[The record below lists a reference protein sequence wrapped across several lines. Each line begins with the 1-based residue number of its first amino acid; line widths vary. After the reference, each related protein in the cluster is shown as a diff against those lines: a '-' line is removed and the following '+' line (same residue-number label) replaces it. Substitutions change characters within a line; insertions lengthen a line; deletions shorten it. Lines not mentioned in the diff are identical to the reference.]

1 VKLVFCLSGKT
12 DRGAVS
18 GLVEEYRK
26 RITRYAPVEIIEAK
40 TLKLQGREGV
50 HVLLSPDG
58 QGMSSE
64 EFARFIGDMQLA
76 SVKNLFFYTG
86 GPEGFEQAI
95 AGSIRKKISFSP
107 MTFNHQIIRIMLL
120 EQVYRA
126 FTILNNE
133 PYHK

>member
-1 VKLVFCLSGKT
+1 VKLVFCMSGKT
-12 DRGAVS
+12 DRGPVS

-26 RITRYAPVEIIEAK
+26 RISRYAPVEIIEAK
-40 TLKLQGREGV
+40 TLRPQTREGV

-58 QGMSSE
+58 ELLSSE
-64 EFARFIGDMQLA
+64 GLARFMGDMLLSSA
-76 SVKNLFFYTG
+76 KHLFFYTG
-86 GPEGFEQAI
+86 GPEGFDQAI
-95 AGSIRKKISFSP
+95 LGVVRKKISLSP
-107 MTFNHQIIRIMLL
+107 MTFNHQIIRIMLV

>member
-1 VKLVFCLSGKT
+1 MKLVFCLSGKT

-18 GLVEEYRK
+18 ELVEEYRK
-26 RITRYAPVEIIEAK
+26 RISRYAPVEVIEAK
-40 TLKLQGREGV
+40 TLKTQAREGV

-58 QGMSSE
+58 QAMTSE
-64 EFARFIGDMQLA
+64 EFARFIGDQLNS
-76 SVKNLFFYTG
+76 SVKHLFFYTG
-86 GPEGFEQAI
+86 GPEGFEQSVR
-95 AGSIRKKISFSP
+95 GSIRKEISFSP

>member
-1 VKLVFCLSGKT
+1 MKIVFCLSGKT
-12 DRGAVS
+12 DRGPVS

-26 RITRYAPVEIIEAK
+26 RISRYAPVEIIEAK
-40 TLKLQGREGV
+40 TLRLQGREGV

-58 QGMSSE
+58 QGMDSE
-64 EFARFIGDMQLA
+64 GFARFIGEALA
-76 SVKNLFFYTG
+76 ASTRHLFFYTG
-86 GPEGFEQAI
+86 GPEGFDEAF
-95 AGSIRKKISFSP
+95 AGSVGKKISFSP
-107 MTFNHQIIRIMLL
+107 MTFSHQIIRIMLL

>member
-12 DRGAVS
+12 DRGPVS
-18 GLVEEYRK
+18 ELVEDYRK
-26 RITRYAPVEIIEAK
+26 RISRYAPVEIIEAK

-58 QGMSSE
+58 ESLTSE
-64 EFARFIGDMQLA
+64 GFARFIGDMQLS
-76 SVKNLFFYTG
+76 SVRHLFFYTG
-86 GPEGFEQAI
+86 GPEGFEQSI
-95 AGSIRKKISFSP
+95 AGSVRKKISFSP